1 MLKVEVIEER
11 SEVRPQDGA
20 DHVWLEDVRLG
31 AFRLAAL
38 PAAGDKLTITAYGA
52 PNYGDGFSAN
62 VYSVLEVWHD
72 ARHADATGGIVTDY
86 READK
91 EPSVRVFVS
100 FSHSRNGRHTSKI
113 NHPVRK
119 PVNDLIHP
127 ASQSS
132 TM

>member
-11 SEVRPQDGA
+11 SSVRQ

-52 PNYGDGFSAN
+52 PSHGDGFSAN
-62 VYSVLEVWHD
+62 VYSVIEVWHE
-72 ARHADATGGIVTDY
+72 ARHADATGGIVTDH

-91 EPSVRVFVS
+91 EPSIKVFVS
-100 FSHSRNGRHTSKI
+100 FCHARTGGHTSKI

-119 PVNDLIHP
+119 QVDD
-127 ASQSS
+127 ACSSAAQSAP
-132 TM
+132 M